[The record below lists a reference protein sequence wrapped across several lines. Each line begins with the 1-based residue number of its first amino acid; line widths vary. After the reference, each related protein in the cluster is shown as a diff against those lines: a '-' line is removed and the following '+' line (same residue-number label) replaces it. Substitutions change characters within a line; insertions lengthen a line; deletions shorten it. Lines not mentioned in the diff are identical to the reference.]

1 VIDNKAPSFDEAK
14 KLVQILAE
22 KKLLLAAAESCTA
35 GLVADAIAQVS
46 GASKVFWGSF
56 VSYRA
61 EAKSAMLG
69 IGEALLEECGLVSSE
84 TACAM
89 ALGALEKSGA
99 DCAVSVTGLAG
110 PEGAGSAVEVGT
122 VWIGTA
128 LKRGETGTKKFI
140 FKKSRNELREA
151 AARQA
156 IHEIASLIEE
166 FY

>member
-1 VIDNKAPSFDEAK
+1 LFDEAK
-14 KLVQILAE
+14 KLVKVLTE
-22 KKLLLAAAESCTA
+22 KGLLLAAAESCTA
-35 GLVADAIAQVS
+35 GLVADAVAQVS

-56 VSYRA
+56 VCYRA
-61 EAKSAMLG
+61 EAKTAMLG
-69 IGEALLEECGLVSSE
+69 IDKALLEECGLVSSE
-84 TACAM
+84 TACEM

-110 PEGAGSAVEVGT
+110 PEGDGSGVEVGT

-128 LKRGETGTKKFI
+128 LKRGETETRKFI
-140 FKKSRNELREA
+140 LKKSRNELREA

-156 IHEIASLIEE
+156 ICEILSLVEE